1 MLLSEQDINRIITWC
16 KLHKIKYAISERGHM
31 VTVTKA
37 KSVVQWWP
45 LRGRVVPDGRTKRAE
60 SVGTVDDFFT
70 YVEQRW
76 SAQ

>member
-16 KLHKIKYAISERGHM
+16 KLRRIKYAISERGHM
-31 VTVTKA
+31 VTVTKG

-45 LRGRVVPDGRTKRAE
+45 LRSRVVPDGRTKRSELA
-60 SVGTVDDFFT
+60 SSVDDFFD
-70 YVEQRW
+70 YVELHW